1 MSSTTRLPAAE
12 RRRQLL
18 DVALGVF
25 AREGYHEASM
35 NDVAEAA
42 GVTKPVL
49 YQHFQSKRELYLELL
64 RDVGGR
70 LEVAIA
76 EATADAGGPRQQVE
90 AGLRAYFEFVAAQ
103 REAFQLLFAG
113 GSRTDDEFL
122 VVAQHVEASIAR
134 FVAEL
139 IDVEGLDPAHRTL
152 LAHGVV
158 GVAEGTSR
166 YWLANPHDIG
176 PERLAAQVA
185 ELVWAGLR
193 GVRQG

>member
-1 MSSTTRLPAAE
+1 M
-12 RRRQLL
+12 
-18 DVALGVF
+18 ALGVF

-70 LEVAIA
+70 LEDAIA
-76 EATADAGGPRQQVE
+76 EATVDAGGPRQQVE
-90 AGLRAYFEFVAAQ
+90 AGLAAYFGFVADQ
-103 REAFQLLFAG
+103 REAFELLFAG
-113 GSRTDDEFL
+113 GARTDDEFL

-134 FVAEL
+134 FVADL
-139 IDVEGLDPAHRTL
+139 IEVDGLDPAHRTL
-152 LAHGVV
+152 LAYGVV

-166 YWLANPHDIG
+166 HWVDNPEGLG

-193 GVRQG
+193 GVRQA

>member
-1 MSSTTRLPAAE
+1 MATTTRLPAPE

-18 DVALGVF
+18 DVALVVF

-70 LEVAIA
+70 LERTIA

-90 AGLRAYFEFVAAQ
+90 AGLRAYFTFVADQ

-113 GSRTDDEFL
+113 GAGVDDEFL

-134 FVAEL
+134 FVADL
-139 IDVEGLDPAHRTL
+139 IEVDGLDAAHRTL

-166 YWLANPHDIG
+166 HWLANPEGID
-176 PERLAAQVA
+176 PERLAAQAA

-193 GVRQG
+193 GIRQG

>member
-70 LEVAIA
+70 LELAIA

-90 AGLRAYFEFVAAQ
+90 AGLRAYFEFVADQ
-103 REAFQLLFAG
+103 SEAFQLLFAG

-122 VVAQHVEASIAR
+122 IVAQHVEASIAR

-166 YWLANPHDIG
+166 HWVANPHGIG

>member
-1 MSSTTRLPAAE
+1 MPTTIRLPAAE

-49 YQHFQSKRELYLELL
+49 YQHFESKRELYLELL

-70 LEVAIA
+70 LELAIA

-90 AGLRAYFEFVAAQ
+90 AGLRAYFEFVA
-103 REAFQLLFAG
+103 EHEDAFQLLFEG
-113 GSRTDDEFL
+113 GARTDDEFL
-122 VVAQHVEASIAR
+122 LVAQQVEASIAR
-134 FVAEL
+134 FVADL
-139 IDVEGLDPAHRTL
+139 IEVEGLDPAQRTL

-166 YWLANPHDIG
+166 YWVANPGGVG

-185 ELVWAGLR
+185 DLVWAGLR
-193 GVRQG
+193 GVRQA

>member
-1 MSSTTRLPAAE
+1 MPSTTRLPAAE

-25 AREGYHEASM
+25 AREGYHQASM

-49 YQHFQSKRELYLELL
+49 YQHFESKRELYLELL

-70 LEVAIA
+70 LEGAIA
-76 EATADAGGPRQQVE
+76 RATEGAGGPRQQVE
-90 AGLRAYFEFVAAQ
+90 AGLGAYFAFVAD
-103 REAFQLLFAG
+103 RRDAFQLLFTG
-113 GSRTDDEFL
+113 GSRADDEFL

-134 FVAEL
+134 FVADL
-139 IDVEGLDPAHRTL
+139 IEVEGLDPAHRTL

-158 GVAEGTSR
+158 GVAEATSR
-166 YWLANPHDIG
+166 YWLADPQG
-176 PERLAAQVA
+176 LSPERLAAQVA